1 MNWVWWLVGGLGVAG
16 VGLYV
21 ASQAG
26 TQPPPQAQQP
36 PQTTSPPTPAGD
48 TGYIT
53 CMAAWPC
60 ADGSTQSGCSAQA
73 ACANHGG
80 PATAGRIAI
89 VERKS
94 DLAWNQTEQTP
105 ISDTGY
111 ITCMAAW
118 PCADGST
125 QSGCSAQAA
134 CANHGGP
141 ATAGRIAIAYDSD
154 LAWNQTEQTPIWDR
168 I

>member
-89 VERKS
+89 
-94 DLAWNQTEQTP
+94 
-105 ISDTGY
+105 
-111 ITCMAAW
+111 
-118 PCADGST
+118 
-125 QSGCSAQAA
+125 
-134 CANHGGP
+134 
-141 ATAGRIAIAYDSD
+141 AYDSD